1 MDTARLE
8 QLREGIRGTLTT
20 PADEGYDTARQVYN
34 AMIDRRPAAIVQ
46 PANAGDVMTA
56 VRFAGENGLSVA
68 VRGGAHSVPGFGTC
82 DDGLVIDLSSM
93 RGVRVDPLNH
103 TARVSGG
110 AVSYTHLTLPTN
122 REV

>member
-8 QLREGIRGTLTT
+8 QLREGVRGTVTT
-20 PADEGYDTARQVYN
+20 PGDEGYDTARQVYN
-34 AMIDRRPAAIVQ
+34 AMIDRRPAAIIQ

-110 AVSYTHLTLPTN
+110 AT
-122 REV
+122 